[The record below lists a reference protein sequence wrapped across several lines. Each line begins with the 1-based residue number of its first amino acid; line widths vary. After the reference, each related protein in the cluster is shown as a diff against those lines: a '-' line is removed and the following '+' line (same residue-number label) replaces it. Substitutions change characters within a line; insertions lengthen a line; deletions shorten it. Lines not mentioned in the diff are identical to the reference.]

1 MIILNHIHIN
11 ELRQIVNQIN
21 LIDIREELEFHSLPK
36 LGQAKHIPMGQL
48 VSNPEQYLLKDESY
62 YLICRSGYRTEQV
75 AQYLLSLGYDVIN
88 VQGGMLAYYK

>member
-1 MIILNHIHIN
+1 MIILKHIHIN
-11 ELRQIVNQIN
+11 ELRQILNQIN

-36 LGQAKHIPMGQL
+36 LGQAKHIPMGEL
-48 VSNPEQYLLKDESY
+48 VKNPEQYLSKDECY

-88 VQGGMLAYYK
+88 VQGGMLAYYT